1 MLSIFYLQVHD
12 VLLNKEA
19 DDKTKDENR
28 YDIHGLTVYKD
39 DIYYS
44 ESRGYAIKRC
54 NKNNCTNPI
63 TLRNN
68 TSE

>member
-1 MLSIFYLQVHD
+1 M
-12 VLLNKEA
+12 LLNKETE
-19 DDKTKDENR
+19 DKIKNEEGIN
-28 YDIHGLTVYKD
+28 DIHGLTVYKN

-44 ESRGYAIKRC
+44 ESRGFAIRKC
-54 NKNNCTNPI
+54 NKNNCTDPI

>member
-1 MLSIFYLQVHD
+1 M
-12 VLLNKEA
+12 VLLNKEL
-19 DDKTKDENR
+19 DEKPR
-28 YDIHGLTVYKD
+28 DEGKYDILGLTVYKD

-44 ESRGYAIKRC
+44 EWHGFAIRKC
-54 NKNNCTNPI
+54 NKNNCTSPI

>member
-1 MLSIFYLQVHD
+1 M
-12 VLLNKEA
+12 NKETG
-19 DDKTKDENR
+19 DQTRDEDK

-44 ESRGYAIKRC
+44 ESRAFAIKKC
-54 NKNNCTNPI
+54 NKNNCTDPI

-68 TSE
+68 TSKWMASPVVGSI